1 MNSFTNFMKILY
13 LTQHFGTFQSI
24 SGARHWWVTERLS
37 EEGHQVTVLTG
48 PGSLPVEV
56 QKSNPRSVVDVGA
69 KSEIRI
75 IPAKYSQKMGFF
87 QRFIS
92 FSRYMLGSIFHVL
105 TCRRPDLIIATSTP
119 LSVVVP
125 ALVGWWFRR
134 IPFVFE
140 VRDRW
145 PAGPIA
151 LGKVKNPLLK
161 FFMRRVEA
169 SAYKHAQK
177 IIALSPGMK
186 DGIVA
191 DGVPDDKVTVITN
204 MADID
209 SFRPDVDG
217 SQIRKQY
224 EIEDKFVVGYSGTM
238 GFVNGCNTIID
249 AAVECQSRDDIV
261 FVMLGDGNEKPGMQQ
276 RIERENIKNVI
287 FLDSVQRS
295 RVPGIVATMDI
306 ALMTIRYFKI
316 KEENSANKFFDYL
329 ASGTP
334 VVLNYGGWQAEWLKK
349 YNAGT
354 NVIPDDGKNLA
365 RIIMELSRQPE
376 LLVEMGRNA
385 RKLAEDEFSFKKLLD
400 RYSATIAEVMET
412 IPSKKRR

>member
-1 MNSFTNFMKILY
+1 MNILY
-13 LTQHFGTFQSI
+13 LTQHFATLRSKF
-24 SGARHWWVTERLS
+24 GARHWWVTERLS
-37 EEGHQVTVLTG
+37 EEGHNVTVLTG
-48 PGSLPVEV
+48 PGALPDDI
-56 QKSNPRSVVDVGA
+56 QKTNPKGVVDVGA

-75 IPAKYSQKMGFF
+75 IPAKYSQKMGFVK
-87 QRFIS
+87 RFVS
-92 FSRYMLGSIFHVL
+92 FTRYMLGSIFYVL

-151 LGKVKNPLLK
+151 LGKVKNPILK
-161 FFMRRVEA
+161 FLMRRVEA
-169 SAYKHAQK
+169 SAYKHAKK

-186 DGIVA
+186 DGIIA
-191 DGVPDDKVTVITN
+191 DGVPEDRITVITN

-224 EIEDKFVVGYSGTM
+224 GIENKFVVGYAGTM

-249 AAVECQSRDDIV
+249 AARECLTREDIV
-261 FVMLGDGNEKPGMQQ
+261 FILIGDGNEKPGMLK
-276 RIERENIKNVI
+276 RVEHEKINNVI
-287 FLDSVQRS
+287 FLDP
-295 RVPGIVATMDI
+295 VPRYMVPNIVAAMDI
-306 ALMTIRYFKI
+306 TLMTIRYFKI

-334 VVLNYGGWQAEWLKK
+334 VLLNYGGWQAEWLKK
-349 YNAGT
+349 YSAGT
-354 NVIPDDGKNLA
+354 NAMPDDAHDLA
-365 RIIMELSRQPE
+365 RIIMEFSQQKD

-385 RKLAEDEFSFKKLLD
+385 RKLAENEFSFKILLN
-400 RYSATIAEVMET
+400 RYAVTIAQVGEVIKSRT
-412 IPSKKRR
+412 GGNGKS